1 MQMVTVSSVLAF
13 ALLVWVSASI
23 FIIKLKLVTVGV
35 VILCRQCTE
44 QELWTSTT
52 FWWWKPLQISEKRL
66 LLMMVWWIGLKGPPV
81 ETTEPGGGHG
91 GCRHVEVEI
100 ESSTAVGSCRRYQMV
115 GNEGKLLMRLMM
127 MMMMVERV
135 RVCLD
140 REVGL
145 TRPENQ
151 TGAEIL
157 HRSRR
162 WRRSH
167 PLPVSVNRIRT
178 GI

>member
-1 MQMVTVSSVLAF
+1 
-13 ALLVWVSASI
+13 
-23 FIIKLKLVTVGV
+23 
-35 VILCRQCTE
+35 
-44 QELWTSTT
+44 
-52 FWWWKPLQISEKRL
+52 
-66 LLMMVWWIGLKGPPV
+66 MMICCIGLKGPPV
-81 ETTEPGGGHG
+81 ETTEPGGRHG

-115 GNEGKLLMRLMM
+115 GNEGKLLMRMM
-127 MMMMVERV
+127 MMIGEGV

-162 WRRSH
+162 
-167 PLPVSVNRIRT
+167 
-178 GI
+178 